1 MVNHHGLLEETRL
14 LPQRLIYGS
23 YPEVINNPGKEKK
36 VLRSLSDSYL
46 YKDILS
52 IEGVKKSHQIIKL
65 LQALAFQVGNEVSYT
80 ELGQMAG
87 LNYATVEKYIELLEK
102 AFVIFRLGAFSRNLR
117 NEIKKSR
124 KVYFYDNGI
133 RNALI
138 AQFQVFELRQDKG
151 ALWEN
156 YLISERKK
164 VLEYEEIWSNSFF
177 WRTHLQQEI
186 DYLEERDGHLFAY
199 EFKWNPKAKARLSK
213 SFSQAYPNHSFQVIH
228 RENFEEFLLE
238 SEI

>member
-1 MVNHHGLLEETRL
+1 M
-14 LPQRLIYGS
+14 
-23 YPEVINNPGKEKK
+23 
-36 VLRSLSDSYL
+36 
-46 YKDILS
+46 
-52 IEGVKKSHQIIKL
+52 
-65 LQALAFQVGNEVSYT
+65 
-80 ELGQMAG
+80 
-87 LNYATVEKYIELLEK
+87 LLEK

-151 ALWEN
+151 AIWEN

-186 DYLEERDGHLFAY
+186 DYLEERDGHLYTY

-228 RENFEEFLLE
+228 RENFEAFLLE
-238 SEI
+238 QV